1 MATLPEL
8 LKTMVEQDGSD
19 LHIAT
24 NTPPQIRV
32 HGHLHR
38 LDLPELQPADTS
50 PFQPAKSTLAVER
63 YDLLTGKKRVTSLLE
78 SEPKR
83 EKMYASS

>member
-8 LKTMVEQDGSD
+8 LKTMVEMDGSD

-32 HGHLHR
+32 NGR
-38 LDLPELQPADTS
+38 LTRLELPELQPAED
-50 PFQPAKSTLAVER
+50 AALAE
-63 YDLLTGKKRVTSLLE
+63 E
-78 SEPKR
+78 
-83 EKMYASS
+83 

>member
-8 LKTMVEQDGSD
+8 LKTMVEMDGSD

-32 HGHLHR
+32 NGR
-38 LDLPELQPADTS
+38 LAPLQHFEGTLNSGLVTDDGGARVAREFLLDG
-50 PFQPAKSTLAVER
+50 FAAAKPSVFCFSATR
-63 YDLLTGKKRVTSLLE
+63 RM
-78 SEPKR
+78 R
-83 EKMYASS
+83 